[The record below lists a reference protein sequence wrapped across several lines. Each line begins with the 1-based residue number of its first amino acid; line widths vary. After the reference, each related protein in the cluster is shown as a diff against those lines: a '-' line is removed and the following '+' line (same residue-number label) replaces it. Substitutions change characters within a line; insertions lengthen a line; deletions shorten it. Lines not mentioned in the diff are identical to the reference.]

1 MLPLHQWR
9 IRRTEARLKEGGI
22 YITFILYQ
30 IFFQLSNF
38 FKKNARGLIPSVL
51 TPQPGNMYCPL
62 RLPHF
67 FAVFLPPSV
76 AVGTV
81 SASQFPTTQV
91 VIRFGQSDGSDIT
104 TEEGI
109 LLLRSKKQSY
119 QYNLT
124 STHLREAPYSPT
136 DSFRLKKRIFN
147 AGRYKIFSLS
157 DIYIISY
164 FFKKI
169 KKISYF

>member
-1 MLPLHQWR
+1 MRLELTTSAWRADMLPLHQWR

-30 IFFQLSNF
+30 IFFNCQI
-38 FKKNARGLIPSVL
+38 FKKNTRGLIPSVL

-67 FAVFLPPSV
+67 FTVFLPPSV
-76 AVGTV
+76 TVDTV

-109 LLLRSKKQSY
+109 LLLHSKKQHI
-119 QYNLT
+119 N
-124 STHLREAPYSPT
+124 
-136 DSFRLKKRIFN
+136 
-147 AGRYKIFSLS
+147 
-157 DIYIISY
+157 II
-164 FFKKI
+164 
-169 KKISYF
+169 